1 MARIFANGC
10 FDLLH
15 PGHLSLFEFCQQFG
29 EVIVGVNS
37 DESVRRLKGPK
48 RPILNQE
55 ERLYALRSC
64 RFVDEV
70 HIFEEDTPYELIKF
84 LRPDLIVKGSEFE
97 GQKVIGD
104 DLARVIFYQGVWD
117 LSTSQIIR
125 RIMESVD

>member
-1 MARIFANGC
+1 M
-10 FDLLH
+10 
-15 PGHLSLFEFCQQFG
+15 
-29 EVIVGVNS
+29 GVNS

-48 RPILNQE
+48 RPICNQE
-55 ERLYALRSC
+55 ERLYALTSC

-84 LRPDLIVKGSEFE
+84 LRPDFIVKGSEFE

-104 DLARVIFYQGVWD
+104 DLAQVIFYQGVWD
-117 LSTSQIIR
+117 VSTTQIIR